1 MEHLK
6 GFLKYAIIA
15 VIVAGCLIFLNNWYN
30 DVNPSVDMANVEL
43 VQLDAINQK
52 IDEGRQIAI
61 IDTSLGEMKA
71 VLYPEYAPNTV
82 SNFVNL
88 AESGYYDGTYI
99 FRVEKGIYFAGGS
112 PNADGTIDSEAAKQD
127 NEKIKNE
134 YNDNLWPFRGAIF
147 SMSATD
153 GYGGSRFMVGNS
165 IVFDD
170 ETKEEIMKVDE
181 DTRLAEAF
189 IEYGG
194 IPNFSHQLTVFA
206 QIYDGLDTL
215 DKITAVE
222 VSDDDNKYPKED
234 IIIKSIKISTYSQKT
249 SE

>member
-1 MEHLK
+1 MK
-6 GFLKYAIIA
+6 
-15 VIVAGCLIFLNNWYN
+15 
-30 DVNPSVDMANVEL
+30 NVEL
-43 VQLDAINQK
+43 VQLDAINHK

-61 IDTSLGEMKA
+61 IDTSLGEMRA

-99 FRVEKGIYFAGGS
+99 FRVEKGIYFAGGR
-112 PNADGTIDSEAAKQD
+112 PNEDGTIDSEAAKQD

-234 IIIKSIKISTYSQKT
+234 IIINSIKISTYSQKT